1 MGELIILIIGIGVLK
16 GINSDDNNTAA
27 LSIFSAYSGGW
38 WLVCA
43 IPWFLIEK
51 KRVGLSLPP
60 GQTYFTI
67 GYYTLWQA
75 FKEARKLKDTMIY
88 LVFYFLMSDVLNTA
102 VTVISILQYN
112 IVSYNTLTL
121 NYLLMVG
128 IATQGAGI

>member
-1 MGELIILIIGIGVLK
+1 
-16 GINSDDNNTAA
+16 
-27 LSIFSAYSGGW
+27 
-38 WLVCA
+38 
-43 IPWFLIEK
+43 
-51 KRVGLSLPP
+51 
-60 GQTYFTI
+60 
-67 GYYTLWQA
+67 
-75 FKEARKLKDTMIY
+75 MIY